1 MKRKHNKTARIML
14 AFLLA
19 MLVSL
24 VGAVPA
30 FATETATGT
39 GSVTASV
46 PINGTISP
54 LTISVTHPASITWT
68 INPNNVQS
76 FTAPD
81 IVVTNNTK
89 CAIRVTVATLKAA
102 TAKTQGDSERLMTDV
117 LHTAQSWNELNAAD
131 SASFI
136 AVGIKRKDNINWGG
150 TAPGTHWALNGEDT
164 LFGTVGSDLTA
175 AMTLEAYHGYAIEQQ
190 FIAVHNLV
198 LVFDLA

>member
-1 MKRKHNKTARIML
+1 ML
-14 AFLLA
+14 AFLLVL
-19 MLVSL
+19 LVSL
-24 VGAVPA
+24 AGAVPA
-30 FATETATGT
+30 LATETVTGT
-39 GSVTASV
+39 GSVSASV

-68 INPNNVQS
+68 INPNNTQS
-76 FTAPD
+76 FAAPD

-89 CAIRVTVATLKAA
+89 CAIRVTVSTLKAA
-102 TAKTQGDSERLMTDV
+102 TAKTQGDTERLMTDV
-117 LHTAQSWNELNAAD
+117 LYTAKNWPTLSAAD

-136 AVGIKRKDNINWGG
+136 AVGIRRKDNTNWNG
-150 TAPGTHWALNGEDT
+150 TAPGTHWALDGEDT
-164 LFGTVGSDLTA
+164 LFGTVGSDLSA